1 MYQTMTEFDTSA
13 GSWQKNSTLE
23 NTDCDGRF
31 GASLALTGNGGLL
44 VGCPF
49 DDDAAGD
56 DYYQQLNGDK
66 NYTLQQKITA
76 PDRQALDKFGGN
88 NHHLAVSP
96 NGDLVA
102 IGTFDRASG
111 LNEKVYILG
120 RFDNVWK
127 RVDQV
132 DAPDDSFY
140 FGHDVAINSDSLIV
154 ASRKNTYFY
163 RLTCVEEGLEG
174 EEEDVHEAKRAAY
187 EMVVALALEVANDT
201 TDSSFGT
208 DHDEGQTALD
218 ASTNDSYLED
228 EELDEE
234 VEEAKKEADEMN
246 IDLALKEANEP
257 KDSIADRAHDE
268 IIFDRSLLR
277 RPAVQVVKTPAY
289 RRNQPD

>member
-1 MYQTMTEFDTSA
+1 M
-13 GSWQKNSTLE
+13 
-23 NTDCDGRF
+23 
-31 GASLALTGNGGLL
+31 TGNGGLL

-187 EMVVALALEVANDT
+187 EMDAALALEVANDT

-218 ASTNDSYLED
+218 ASTNNSSLED
-228 EELDEE
+228 
-234 VEEAKKEADEMN
+234 
-246 IDLALKEANEP
+246 
-257 KDSIADRAHDE
+257 
-268 IIFDRSLLR
+268 
-277 RPAVQVVKTPAY
+277 
-289 RRNQPD
+289 

>member
-1 MYQTMTEFDTSA
+1 MAQTTQEQYFFRSLIGQQDRGRRT
-13 GSWQKNSTLE
+13 QPLKTL
-23 NTDCDGRF
+23 DCYGRF
-31 GASLALTGNGGLL
+31 GASLALTGHGGLL

-111 LNEKVYILG
+111 LNEKVYIFG

-154 ASRKNTYFY
+154 ASWKNTYFY
-163 RLTCVEEGLEG
+163 QLNMGGCPREG
-174 EEEDVHEAKRAAY
+174 
-187 EMVVALALEVANDT
+187 VVV
-201 TDSSFGT
+201 
-208 DHDEGQTALD
+208 
-218 ASTNDSYLED
+218 
-228 EELDEE
+228 
-234 VEEAKKEADEMN
+234 
-246 IDLALKEANEP
+246 
-257 KDSIADRAHDE
+257 
-268 IIFDRSLLR
+268 
-277 RPAVQVVKTPAY
+277 
-289 RRNQPD
+289 